1 MATNK
6 VFKET
11 EARNRERLLAE
22 ITQPTTPPT
31 SILPGVP
38 VRFADGSAVS
48 LTASPNATRT
58 ETITGTGVSVTYG
71 IGGVGNQDGAA
82 TFAFDGTWEFAVT
95 GALTTTV
102 SGVTVYITAAGAL
115 TLTSSGNTAYG
126 VTDYPRDYFKRAGFA
141 PVRIGD

>member
-11 EARNRERLLAE
+11 EGRNRERLLAE
-22 ITQPTTPPT
+22 VTQPTTPPT

-58 ETITGTGVSVTYG
+58 ETLTGTGVSVTYP
-71 IGGVGNQDGAA
+71 IGGVGNQAGAA
-82 TFAFDGTWEFAVT
+82 SFAFDGTWEFAVT
-95 GALTTTV
+95 GATTSTA
-102 SGVTVYITAAGAL
+102 SGVTVYITNAGAL
-115 TLTSSGNTAYG
+115 TLTSTSATAYG
-126 VTDYPRDYFKRAGFA
+126 VTDYPRDYFKSAGIA